1 MPPLQG
7 QIPGM
12 TRRPTVLEF
21 ILAVGGSCAAWIAM
35 GAALVIGG
43 CAPSDQSSLPPAPA
57 VPIATPLSTVE
68 PSLKDQRV
76 DDLLDFETPSDSLFV
91 HQRVAG
97 GWAESGD
104 ITSQHPHSGLHC
116 LMLLAGPVSI
126 NVKLASLMEGR
137 PFPGNWTLVGAYF
150 YCDHETE
157 ATAACPMAG
166 QTQSRTVY
174 IAAAQWTPVFLD
186 LPAETRVPATAPA
199 NGLMPDKLRP
209 DNLIPDRGDLS
220 FQFSDSGGA
229 PIYCDDVL
237 LADNLRVYYAPT
249 AGSYSH
255 WVIERRGLNVWIS
268 APSLFST
275 TVQTPQAAPSGWQV
289 IEAGAL
295 RARFQ
300 SRGPARFL
308 TIYEDGRSYEDGNY
322 RPLAAA
328 LRRDGSYAQSHE
340 TPGTVTLPEDQGT
353 VDRSSPGDT
362 TNSGYNRRTGSYRI
376 IAKGSTLEMTL
387 APRAVPIVAPVIEI
401 SHLPPGS
408 ALVSAAGQP
417 VQRVDRLLDGTLLID
432 LPLRIEKPTLIEV
445 RVQ

>member
-1 MPPLQG
+1 
-7 QIPGM
+7 
-12 TRRPTVLEF
+12 
-21 ILAVGGSCAAWIAM
+21 
-35 GAALVIGG
+35 
-43 CAPSDQSSLPPAPA
+43 
-57 VPIATPLSTVE
+57 
-68 PSLKDQRV
+68 
-76 DDLLDFETPSDSLFV
+76 
-91 HQRVAG
+91 
-97 GWAESGD
+97 
-104 ITSQHPHSGLHC
+104 
-116 LMLLAGPVSI
+116 
-126 NVKLASLMEGR
+126 
-137 PFPGNWTLVGAYF
+137 
-150 YCDHETE
+150 
-157 ATAACPMAG
+157 
-166 QTQSRTVY
+166 
-174 IAAAQWTPVFLD
+174 
-186 LPAETRVPATAPA
+186 
-199 NGLMPDKLRP
+199 
-209 DNLIPDRGDLS
+209 
-220 FQFSDSGGA
+220 
-229 PIYCDDVL
+229 
-237 LADNLRVYYAPT
+237 
-249 AGSYSH
+249 
-255 WVIERRGLNVWIS
+255 VWIS